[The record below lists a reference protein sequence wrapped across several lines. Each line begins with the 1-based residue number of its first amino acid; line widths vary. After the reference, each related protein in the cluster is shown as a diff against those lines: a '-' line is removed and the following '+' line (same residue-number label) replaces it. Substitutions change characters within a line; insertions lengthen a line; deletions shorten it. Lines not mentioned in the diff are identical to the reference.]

1 MLSSA
6 FELHPPKCKRYV
18 FCLLLLLLTYSVVLR
33 AKEVFAQIILTSVTT
48 LPVVDNWAQNYM
60 M

>member
-18 FCLLLLLLTYSVVLR
+18 VCPLLLLLTCAVVHL

-48 LPVVDNWAQNYM
+48 LPVVDNWAQII
-60 M
+60 